1 MGGENMNGPVIR
13 IPKSADASKII
24 DEMIA
29 AFEKGAAGVALDLC
43 EQDFEDPRTEDL
55 LLELEANF
63 AMQQRKISVIIA
75 TPGDP
80 SHLKQQRD
88 QMAKLIG
95 ASTVITG
102 VAIEGARDGVES
114 LKRFLKEKL
123 YATMP
128 ISAEIT

>member
-1 MGGENMNGPVIR
+1 MNGPVIR

-24 DEMIA
+24 NEMVA
-29 AFEKGAAGVALDLC
+29 AFEKGAAGVALDLS

-80 SHLKQQRD
+80 SHLKRQRD

-95 ASTVITG
+95 ASTVITE
-102 VAIEGARDGVES
+102 VAIEGARDGAES
-114 LKRFLKEKL
+114 LRRFLKEKL
-123 YATMP
+123 YETMP
-128 ISAEIT
+128 INAEIT